1 MEPGSLKVVVA
12 MTHSPT
18 TFGVTPIK
26 IKKSADDYLFCF
38 QLWSSQTKLAAG
50 LQEAYSRLTAFVTGF
65 LDAQE
70 TPD

>member
-1 MEPGSLKVVVA
+1 

-18 TFGVTPIK
+18 TFVVTPIK

-38 QLWSSQTKLAAG
+38 QLRSGQTKLAAG
-50 LQEAYSRLTAFVTGF
+50 LQEAYGRLTAFVTGF
-65 LDAQE
+65 LAVQG